1 MKTLI
6 RTFFSVIAFAL
17 AWFGVISYIHTYTTK
32 AESES
37 ADKTATMKADIKL
50 FTFKPKSLEV
60 PGGTAVVW
68 TNGDAVD
75 HSVTNGTPEKLGG
88 AFGSGFFNKGQ
99 TFSFTFTKAGEYQY
113 FCKKHDFMR
122 GAIKVVPAP

>member
-1 MKTLI
+1 MKKLI
-6 RTFFSVIAFAL
+6 RTFFPVIVFAL
-17 AWFGVISYIHTYTTK
+17 ACFGVISYIPTYTTK

-37 ADKTATMKADIKL
+37 ADKTATMNVDIKL

-60 PGGTAVVW
+60 PVETTVVW

-88 AFGSGFFNKGQ
+88 AFDSAFFNKGK
-99 TFSFTFTKAGEYQY
+99 TFSFTFTKAGEYPY

-122 GAIKVVPAP
+122 GTIKVVPAP